1 MNKTNKEIKK
11 ELLTNN
17 GFIEL
22 SSVFNKKY
30 NNKKNNNLFWWQKL
44 IIKLLEIKERTRKTK
59 IEEYLRNNKGEYKN
73 KFYINN
79 LTELPTNCK
88 TCKLRNETKWTCNLV
103 EWNHNLPISHQNIKI
118 TEKEWYDGNWKH
130 PDCPLRE
137 INI

>member
-44 IIKLLEIKERTRKTK
+44 IIKLLEFKEKTRKTK
-59 IEEYLRNNKGEYKN
+59 IEEYLRNNKGE
-73 KFYINN
+73 
-79 LTELPTNCK
+79 
-88 TCKLRNETKWTCNLV
+88 
-103 EWNHNLPISHQNIKI
+103 
-118 TEKEWYDGNWKH
+118 
-130 PDCPLRE
+130 
-137 INI
+137 

>member
-22 SSVFNKKY
+22 SSVFDKKY

-59 IEEYLRNNKGEYKN
+59 IEEYLRNNKGA
-73 KFYINN
+73 
-79 LTELPTNCK
+79 
-88 TCKLRNETKWTCNLV
+88 
-103 EWNHNLPISHQNIKI
+103 
-118 TEKEWYDGNWKH
+118 D
-130 PDCPLRE
+130 
-137 INI
+137 